1 MKKRLV
7 TNVAMMTMTA
17 VLLSACGSSE
27 TAPESTD
34 VVMTQEAADMITTQM
49 QEEATP
55 TAQSIA
61 ETSAED
67 FTYTGLQDG
76 TIEIQKYNGTAEVVS
91 IPAQIDGKDVS
102 VIGEGCFGNKD
113 KITAVVIPD
122 TVKEIG
128 KKAFINCSSL
138 IDVKMSANIEII
150 EEFAF
155 SGPQI
160 TTIELPDTLNEL
172 SRHAF
177 AGCPLTEIVIPLSI
191 NEIEEAVFLGCDINA
206 LVIPGNVKKIEV
218 GAFEN
223 CDFLKEVVLED
234 GVESLD
240 EYAFEMCDILEKVT
254 IPASVTEIASNTF
267 INSPNVTIV
276 AEPGSYAETFALEN
290 DIPCV
295 NP

>member
-1 MKKRLV
+1 
-7 TNVAMMTMTA
+7 MMTMTA

-102 VIGEGCFGNKD
+102 VIGEVCFGNKD
-113 KITAVVIPD
+113 KITTVVIPD

-128 KKAFINCSSL
+128 DKAFINCSSL
-138 IDVKMSANIEII
+138 VSVKMSANIETIGM
-150 EEFAF
+150 EAF

-160 TTIELPDTLNEL
+160 REIELAETLNEIGA
-172 SRHAF
+172 RAF
-177 AGCPLTEIVIPLSI
+177 GGCGLRQLEIPSSLTEIQRGTFLQ
-191 NEIEEAVFLGCDINA
+191 NDIES
-206 LVIPGNVKKIEV
+206 LVVPGNIKSI
-218 GAFEN
+218 GISAFDD
-223 CDFLKEVVLED
+223 CDMLKEVVLED